1 MSDEE
6 PTFIRRSLLDF
17 TVEEISNLI
26 DQDYQ
31 PMVVQDG
38 LEQQENI
45 DLAETE
51 QEF

>member
-26 DQDYQ
+26 DQDY
-31 PMVVQDG
+31 
-38 LEQQENI
+38 
-45 DLAETE
+45 
-51 QEF
+51 